1 MDSQVTKIAA
11 TLLEAVPAV
20 AGMLVWKK
28 SNKRLRLFTIFLT
41 YAFLTDVFCWNFYAA
56 YPAAGRFVLALYS
69 LTESC
74 FFLYF
79 IYLTGLAGP
88 AQLLLKRVLQL
99 MPLVFLVCYFS
110 WQSPYVLEVP
120 YAGIHSIIYLVMA
133 SVFVTYAILRFIETD
148 EQSQPSPD
156 FYMLT
161 GIFIYCFCSF
171 FSDAFIGS
179 AFKNNIWWVHDA
191 ANMIAYVIFTYGLL
205 VTGKQA
211 AG

>member
-11 TLLEAVPAV
+11 TFLEAVPAV
-20 AGMLVWKK
+20 AGIMVWKK

-41 YAFLTDVFCWNFYAA
+41 YAFLTDVFCWNFYGA
-56 YPAAGRFVLALYS
+56 YPAAGRFVLAIYS
-69 LTESC
+69 LAESC

-88 AQLLLKRVLQL
+88 AQPLLKRVLQL

-110 WQSPYVLEVP
+110 WQRPYVREVP
-120 YAGIHSIIYLVMA
+120 YAGIHSILYLAIA
-133 SVFVTYAILRFIETD
+133 SAFVTHAILRFIETD
-148 EQSQPSPD
+148 EQSLPSPD

-171 FSDAFIGS
+171 FSDAFIVS
-179 AFKNNIWWVHDA
+179 DLKNNIWWVHDM
-191 ANMIAYVIFTYGLL
+191 ANMIAYIVFIKGFL
-205 VTGKQA
+205 VARHGVT
-211 AG
+211 